1 MIPGIILFLDS
12 LGGGE
17 LLLIFFVVLLFFGS
31 KSIPGIAKGM
41 GKATREFRNAMNDVR
56 SEIETSM
63 NVEEKK
69 EFTQKENEKTVNEQE
84 INSSESTAEYKAPE
98 RKVFGQKD
106 EKNNS

>member
-1 MIPGIILFLDS
+1 MLPGIILFLDS

-17 LLLIFFVVLLFFGS
+17 LLLIFVVVLLFFGP
-31 KSIPGIAKGM
+31 KSIPEIAKGM

-69 EFTQKENEKTVNEQE
+69 ELPKKEEEKTNDDAENNSLNVSSGNNVNQ
-84 INSSESTAEYKAPE
+84 
-98 RKVFGQKD
+98 RKVFGQKQE
-106 EKNNS
+106 EK

>member
-1 MIPGIILFLDS
+1 MIKGIILFLDS

-17 LLLIFFVVLLFFGS
+17 LLLIFVVVLLFFGP

-69 EFTQKENEKTVNEQE
+69 PLPQKEEKITDPD
-84 INSSESTAEYKAPE
+84 INSSNISPEYKAPE
-98 RKVFGQKD
+98 RKIFGQDD
-106 EKNNS
+106 EKNKS

>member
-17 LLLIFFVVLLFFGS
+17 LLLIFVVVLLFFGP

-56 SEIETSM
+56 SELETSM
-63 NVEEKK
+63 NVENNEEKK
-69 EFTQKENEKTVNEQE
+69 QIVPDEVPKMLVDSTPEE
-84 INSSESTAEYKAPE
+84 SSDYKPPA
-98 RKVFGQKD
+98 RKVFGQEEGK
-106 EKNNS
+106 K

>member
-1 MIPGIILFLDS
+1 MIKGIILFLDS

-17 LLLIFFVVLLFFGS
+17 LLLIFVVVLLFFGS

-56 SEIETSM
+56 SEMETSM

-69 EFTQKENEKTVNEQE
+69 PLQQKAEEKITDPD
-84 INSSESTAEYKAPE
+84 INSSNISPEYKAPE
-98 RKVFGQKD
+98 RKIFGQDD
-106 EKNNS
+106 EKK